1 MTKSPIGKGRRPF
14 CAVLALTL
22 VSLALPPSLADAAGL
37 PVPPLE
43 VAALE
48 TACDAGFLIGQR
60 CVKWEHLT
68 HIEAEPQPTD
78 PGHYVYNFDKQYENL
93 GALLTDEAMIE
104 PDAELGR
111 WYMYNGDYV
120 RLGVSYASY
129 VATNRKVRPEE
140 QLPYR
145 EGRNAE
151 LPYNLNAV
159 KAPDGANIAAPNCT
173 VCHSSTFQGRL
184 VEGLGRNNHF
194 IGTDASGFT
203 LNVLG
208 IGVNSLLRGDTVSQ
222 LKHGGGML
230 VRLFRDAST
239 HSHLFDLFAGLG
251 MRHDPDTL
259 EWKGRLWGN
268 PNSGMK
274 GWIDFPAW
282 WHLKK
287 KNALYANGSG
297 RGAKAD
303 HLLYMSWFSV
313 NGIEE
318 AEEIQNNFAHVQKW
332 LEQDIHAPRFEDF
345 GGKIDHE
352 LAAAGKPVF
361 LRTCA
366 MCHGTYSDNE
376 SEETYPNL
384 LVDLDE
390 VGTDPYLA
398 TNNWIYPV
406 KTWYDVSWYGN
417 RGTSHIEKTHGYVA
431 PPLDGIFI
439 TAPYFHNG
447 SVPTL
452 EAVLDS
458 SKRPTIWTSNQSD
471 DDYDWDAVGW
481 KNKPRDWRFTFSLRS
496 KFGIGLG
503 RGRYI
508 TTRPGNSNAGHTYGD
523 QLTEAERRAVLE
535 YLKTL

>member
-1 MTKSPIGKGRRPF
+1 MKQPTIIAISLLSLLSLWPGAAREAVAMAGK
-14 CAVLALTL
+14 
-22 VSLALPPSLADAAGL
+22 PST
-37 PVPPLE
+37 PE
-43 VAALE
+43 VTE
-48 TACDAGFLIGQR
+48 PEPTCDGGFFLGQR

-68 HIEAEPQPTD
+68 QIPREPQPTD
-78 PGHYVYNFDKQYENL
+78 PGNYVYDFDKSYDNM
-93 GALLTDEAMIE
+93 GALKTDEQMIE
-104 PDAELGR
+104 PDAELGK
-111 WYMYNGDYV
+111 WYMYNGNYV
-120 RLGVSYASY
+120 RLGVSYPSY
-129 VATNRKVRPEE
+129 VATNVPVRPEE
-140 QLPYR
+140 QLAIR
-145 EGRNAE
+145 EERNRE

-159 KAPDGANIAAPNCT
+159 KARDGADIAAPNCT
-173 VCHSSTFQGRL
+173 VCHSSVFQDQL

-208 IGVNSLLRGDTVSQ
+208 IGVNSLIRGDTGLQ
-222 LKHGGGML
+222 LKHGL
-230 VRLFRDAST
+230 TLLLRLFRDAST

-259 EWKGRLWGN
+259 EWNGRLWGN
-268 PNSGMK
+268 PNSGMR

-313 NGIEE
+313 DGIPE

-332 LEQDIHAPRFEDF
+332 IEQEINAPKYEDF
-345 GGKIDHE
+345 GGVIDYD
-352 LAAAGKPVF
+352 LAAEGEPVY
-361 LRTCA
+361 LRNCA
-366 MCHGTYSDNE
+366 VCHGTYSEDE
-376 SEETYPNL
+376 SVETYPNM
-384 LVDLDE
+384 LVDLAE

-406 KTWYDVSWYGN
+406 KTWYDVSWYGT
-417 RGTSHIEKTHGYVA
+417 RGTSHIVETNGYVA
-431 PPLDGIFI
+431 PPLDGVFI

-458 SKRPTIWTSNQSD
+458 SKRPTVWTSNQSD
-471 DDYDWDAVGW
+471 DDYDWDAMGW
-481 KNKPRDWRFTFSLRS
+481 KDKPGDWRFILALRS
-496 KFGIGLG
+496 KFGIGVG
-503 RGRYI
+503 RGRYD
-508 TTRPGNSNAGHTYGD
+508 TRRPGNSNQGHTYGD
-523 QLTEAERRAVLE
+523 QLTDDERQALLE